1 MQQKVGISFAPWLD
15 LHGDVKVEPDPELLE
30 GVDESSLRPD
40 ERAGLDLLRAG
51 LDAAAVVVAPL
62 ADPLPL
68 QAEVPQA
75 ADEARGHLALGHVAD
90 GVHCFANLKK
100 GYIKER
106 KLITYIM

>member
-1 MQQKVGISFAPWLD
+1 M
-15 LHGDVKVEPDPELLE
+15 
-30 GVDESSLRPD
+30 DESSLRPD

-75 ADEARGHLALGHVAD
+75 ANEARGNLALG
-90 GVHCFANLKK
+90 GKFNSICKC
-100 GYIKER
+100 GW
-106 KLITYIM
+106 

>member
-1 MQQKVGISFAPWLD
+1 MYNSFPWLD

-30 GVDESSLRPD
+30 GVDEPALRPD

-75 ADEARGHLALGHVAD
+75 ADEAGGNLALEAKFNIIYLCLVT
-90 GVHCFANLKK
+90 K
-100 GYIKER
+100 
-106 KLITYIM
+106 